1 MLMLRLQRVGKI
13 KSPSYRLVVSE
24 KAKDTQSGSLEILGQ
39 YDPTKNP
46 KVINF
51 KKDRIEHWLSV
62 GAQTSNTVHNL
73 FLNAGILQGEKKKSV
88 YLSKKRKEKIAAA
101 KTEQAKAEESAKA
114 AEAEKAAKQQAE
126 EATKQQSDEAA
137 KAAEAAASASVES
150 PVAPEQPPAEQTP
163 APESEV
169 KQ

>member
-1 MLMLRLQRVGKI
+1 MLRLQRVGKI

-51 KKDRIEHWLSV
+51 KNDRIQYWLSV

-88 YLSKKRKEKIAAA
+88 YLSKKRKEKIVAGNAEQAA
-101 KTEQAKAEESAKA
+101 KVAEAVKAEEAVKA
-114 AEAEKAAKQQAE
+114 AEAEKAAEPATPAE
-126 EATKQQSDEAA
+126 APTVPEQPAA
-137 KAAEAAASASVES
+137 VAAEAPVSE
-150 PVAPEQPPAEQTP
+150 VAPAKEASDQ
-163 APESEV
+163 
-169 KQ
+169 

>member
-73 FLNAGILQGEKKKSV
+73 FVNAGILSGAKKKSV
-88 YLSKKRKEKIAAA
+88 YLSKKRKIKIDAGKAEQAAKVAEAA
-101 KTEQAKAEESAKA
+101 KTEQAAKA
-114 AEAEKAAKQQAE
+114 AEAEKAAEPATPAE
-126 EATKQQSDEAA
+126 APTITEQSAA
-137 KAAEAAASASVES
+137 VAAEAPEIVGEES
-150 PVAPEQPPAEQTP
+150 
-163 APESEV
+163 